1 MSFIDI
7 ALPHQNWKPRKHQRK
22 LWRHLMNGGKRA
34 IAIWHRRAGKD
45 EVALHYSAVAAAE
58 RRGNYWHC
66 LPEYAQCRKAIWTAV
81 NPHTGRKRI
90 DEAFPVEWRASTN
103 DSEMQIR
110 TLTGSTWQLI
120 GSDQFNRVVG
130 ASPAG
135 IVFSE
140 YALANPSAW
149 GYFRPMLEE
158 NGGWSL
164 FITTPRGHNHVKQM
178 YDYAVQA
185 DDWFA
190 QMLTVKDTKAL
201 SDSVLEV
208 ALREMIALY
217 GRDAGNAMYQQE
229 YMCSFTAAL
238 LGSFYAL
245 EMHDVRHEGRVT
257 DKVVAIPGHMVHRS
271 WDLGVRDSTAIW
283 FFTVVGTQVFVL
295 DCYEASGVGLE
306 HYAAEIEK
314 RHKQHGWT
322 HGIDYVPHDAKVR
335 EMGTGRTRVETMKSL
350 GLAPMLT
357 PDESLLDGINAAR
370 QTLPLCVFHPR
381 CEPGLAAL
389 EQYQREWNDEMK
401 CFKPGP
407 LHNWTSHYA
416 DSFRYL
422 SLSWRRAP
430 ARIVKPPIRTGWQIP
445 PPEERKRGGLRL

>member
-7 ALPHQNWKPRKHQRK
+7 NLPHNGWRPRKHQRR
-22 LWRHLMNGGKRA
+22 LWRHLMSGGKRA

-58 RRGNYWHC
+58 RRGNFWHC

-81 NPHTGRKRI
+81 NPHSGKRRI
-90 DEAFPVEWRASTN
+90 DEAFPLEWRASTN
-103 DSEMQIR
+103 DSEMAIR
-110 TLTGSTWQLI
+110 FKTGSTWALV
-120 GSDQFNRVVG
+120 GSDSYNRLVG

-158 NGGWSL
+158 NNGWAL
-164 FITTPRGHNHVKQM
+164 FITTPRGHNHAKQM

-190 QMLTVKDTKAL
+190 ELLTVRDTKAL
-201 SDSVLEV
+201 SDTVLAT

-217 GRDAGNAMYQQE
+217 GQDAGSAMFDQE
-229 YMCSFTAAL
+229 YLCSFTAAL
-238 LGSFYAL
+238 LGAFYAL
-245 EMHDVRHEGRVT
+245 QMHDVRREGRVS
-257 DKVVAIPGHMVHRS
+257 KEVEAVPGQMVHRS
-271 WDLGVRDSTAIW
+271 WDLGMRDSTAIW
-283 FFTVVGTQVFVL
+283 FFSVVGTQVFVH

-322 HGIDYVPHDAKVR
+322 HGNDFVPHDAKVR
-335 EMGTGRTRVETMKSL
+335 ELGTGRSRVETMKWL
-350 GLAPMLT
+350 GLAPMLA
-357 PDESLLDGINAAR
+357 PDESLLDGINAVR

-381 CEPGLAAL
+381 CEPGLSAL
-389 EQYQREWNDEMK
+389 EQYRREWDEDRK
-401 CFKPGP
+401 CFKPSP
-407 LHNWTSHYA
+407 LHDWASNFA

-430 ARIVKPPIRTGWQIP
+430 ARIVKLPERTGWQIP
-445 PPEERKRGGLRL
+445 PPEDRKRGGIRL